1 MNDIKDIKELRKI
14 PHGEMKFYNILEV
27 LDDNWLVWFSYEWY
41 YQDENRIEFSEADF
55 LLFNKNYG
63 FAVVEVKGGIITND
77 DRGKWYTN
85 GKKLKKSPF
94 HQAQTSMFFFRDN
107 YLRAVNLKRKGN
119 ELLNQRKDFP
129 LGYIFVVAF
138 PDCKYKKYMDIFQA
152 RGNQDFIFDEEDL
165 LENIEWLK
173 KKTNRTG
180 EPPLEKWLV
189 DQFKKRPRR
198 NHGLS
203 LINICTFFIK
213 TISDAVK
220 TKISLN
226 AWLENKERV
235 FKIINKEQDRI
246 INLFKYK
253 SKAAFIG
260 SAGTGKTFIAV
271 KKIIHEFKQNDQVSV
286 LYLCYNRALK
296 GFVKNVLLTQ
306 LKLSNVKKKKGAH
319 RLTIRNIDSFIFKLI
334 KDYDQKI
341 HKYNEY
347 IQAVKKSDQNAIMS
361 LFKELIT
368 HEEFKTKYDVILID
382 EAQDFKKEHFT
393 LLSFLLKDPIKSR
406 VWIFYDNSQTIFQND
421 IESIPLDFLGLN
433 GSQDKIFLSVNLRN
447 TKNIVDWYKKESDY
461 GLYSEIL
468 SKSKQDIV
476 SIDLDSFSSAID
488 ETIKIIRDL
497 EKDFIELS
505 RVVILGDYKL
515 KYLYSNKP
523 NLNIVKRNIRKKQS
537 KELEFI
543 SYELVRDGIIISE
556 PSKNYFD
563 AYNSP
568 NHFYDKYKRIFY
580 STIGSYKGLESDII
594 ILLLNRDLDLRTEKD
609 YKKLI
614 YIGASRAKFLLYV
627 LNYNEKI

>member
-1 MNDIKDIKELRKI
+1 MNDIEDIKELRNI
-14 PHGEMKFYNILEV
+14 PKGEMKFYNILEV

-55 LLFNKNYG
+55 LIFNKNYG

-152 RGNQDFIFDEEDL
+152 RGNQDFIFDEDEL
-165 LENIEWLK
+165 LENIEWLN
-173 KKTNRTG
+173 NRTG
-180 EPPLEKWLV
+180 KPPLEKWLV
-189 DQFKKRPRR
+189 DQFKKRPRW

-203 LINICTFFIK
+203 LNNICKFFIK

-226 AWLENKERV
+226 AWLENKDRV

-286 LYLCYNRALK
+286 LYLCYNRTLK
-296 GFVKNVLLTQ
+296 GFVRNVLLTQ

-347 IQAVKKSDQNAIMS
+347 IQAVKKSDQKAIMS

-368 HEEFKTKYDVILID
+368 HKEFKTKYDVILID

-476 SIDLDSFSSAID
+476 SIDLDSFSSAMD

-497 EKDFIELS
+497 EKNFIELS
-505 RVVILGDYKL
+505 RVVILSDYKL
-515 KYLYSNKP
+515 KYLYSNKS
-523 NLNIVKRNIRKKQS
+523 NLNIVKRNIRNKQS
-537 KELEFI
+537 KDLEFI